1 MRDDFVVLKPDDPK
15 KARRSLLIFSVV
27 FLAVIGVFLALSA
40 NAVRF
45 GQKNIAPQIQCD
57 LAFENVRDAIL
68 YYAEMN
74 GGHLPRAE
82 TWMDDL
88 QPYLVKTYN
97 ATQNSMRSS
106 LILYGDWGCKLDT
119 GHQTGMA
126 YNSELSGVAIKDI
139 KDVKNV
145 ILLFEIEN
153 PKRNANGTYPPVGRP
168 ARPNTNWARRQWLR
182 IGLIGY
188 ERASGSISNAPM
200 GGR

>member
-1 MRDDFVVLKPDDPK
+1 MSDEYVVLKPDDPR
-15 KARRSLLIFSVV
+15 KAKRSLLIFSVV
-27 FLAVIGVFLALSA
+27 FLGVIGGFLALSA
-40 NAVRF
+40 DAVRF
-45 GQKNIAPQIQCD
+45 GQRNIAPQIQCD

-74 GGHLPRAE
+74 NGHLPRAD

-106 LILYGDWGCKLDT
+106 LILDGDWGCKLDT

-126 YNSELSGVAIKDI
+126 FNTELSGMAIKDI
-139 KDVKNV
+139 RDVKNV
-145 ILLFEIEN
+145 ILLYEIEN
-153 PKRNANGTYPPVGRP
+153 PKRNANGVYPPTDRP
-168 ARPNTNWARRQWLR
+168 ERPTTNWKRRQWLR